1 MSGSDDASEV
11 VLKRDG
17 LEGQAAKPEGRGEEE
32 DDGSVSEEELN
43 AIEAFLLSQVLE
55 ILKA

>member
-17 LEGQAAKPEGRGEEE
+17 LEGQPAKPGGRREEE
-32 DDGSVSEEELN
+32 DEGSVSEEELN
-43 AIEAFLLSQVLE
+43 AIESFLLSQVLE

>member
-1 MSGSDDASEV
+1 MNGSDDASKV

-17 LEGQAAKPEGRGEEE
+17 LEGRPAKQEGRREEE
-32 DDGSVSEEELN
+32 DESSVSEEEMN
-43 AIEAFLLSQVLE
+43 AIESFLLSQVLE